1 MYDYIITGGGSA
13 GCVLASR
20 LSENPEVKVLL
31 LEAGNPDSNPLIHM
45 PAGFAKLTGES
56 ATWGYSTVPQKHL
69 DNREM
74 WYPQGRVM
82 GGGSSINAQVYTRG
96 HAMDYN
102 EWSDEEGCEGWS
114 YEDVLPYFRKAEDN
128 IRLNN
133 QYHGAGGPLKVSDPV
148 PHPLTS
154 TFVRAAQ
161 QAGYDYS
168 PDFNGEKQEGFGYY
182 QVTNRGGKR
191 CSAAAAYIKP
201 ALGRKNL
208 SVITKATVTKIIIRN
223 SRAVGVEYIKRGSKE
238 VHQEFSSR
246 EVLVTSGAVG
256 SPKLLMLSGI
266 GPAEHL
272 RSVGVEVVHD
282 LPAVGENFH
291 DHMDVFVVSECRGDF
306 SFDKYKPLH
315 MNAWAGLQYLL
326 FKTGPVASNLCDGG
340 GFWYADDQ
348 ARSPDIQFHF
358 LPGSGLEHGLKK
370 IRNGVTLNSALLRPK
385 SRGTVRLATNA
396 PLAAPLIDPNFWAEE
411 YDRKMSVEGFKL
423 AREIMAQPAFKPFLK
438 EESMPGREIRT
449 DAQIMDYAR
458 QFSKT
463 DYHPVG
469 ACKMGDV
476 NDERTVVDPDLRVV
490 GLQGLRVVDS
500 SIMPCVVSSNTN
512 APTIMIAE
520 KAADLIKSTLY

>member
-13 GCVLASR
+13 GCVLANR
-20 LSENPEVKVLL
+20 LTENPDIRVLL
-31 LEAGNPDSNPLIHM
+31 LEAGSPDSNPLIHM
-45 PAGFAKLTGES
+45 PAGFAKLTGET

-69 DNREM
+69 DNREV

-96 HAMDYN
+96 HALDYDDWAN
-102 EWSDEEGCEGWS
+102 EEGCEGWS
-114 YEDVLPYFRKAEDN
+114 YAEVLPYFRKAEDN
-128 IRLNN
+128 IRLSND
-133 QYHGAGGPLKVSDPV
+133 YHGTGGPLKVSDPV
-148 PHPLTS
+148 PHELTS

-161 QAGYDYS
+161 QAGFPYS
-168 PDFNGEKQEGFGYY
+168 SDFNGQMQDGFGYY

-191 CSAAAAYIKP
+191 CSTAVGYIKP
-201 ALGRKNL
+201 ALGRPNL
-208 SVITKATVTKIIIRN
+208 TVITKAEV
-223 SRAVGVEYIKRGSKE
+223 SRILLENNRAIGVEYRKRGSNETHREKA
-238 VHQEFSSR
+238 SR

-272 RSVGVEVVHD
+272 RHVGIEVMHD

-291 DHMDVFVVSECRGDF
+291 DHMDVFVVSECSGDY
-306 SFDKYKPLH
+306 SFDRYKPLY

-326 FKTGPVASNLCDGG
+326 FNTGPVASNLCDGG
-340 GFWYADDQ
+340 GFWYADADAQ
-348 ARSPDIQFHF
+348 SPDIQFHF

-385 SRGTVRLATNA
+385 SRGSVRLRSKDPAVS
-396 PLAAPLIDPNFWAEE
+396 PLIDPNFWAEE

-423 AREIMAQPAFKPFLK
+423 AREIMAQPAFRPFIRQ
-438 EESMPGREIRT
+438 ETMPGADART
-449 DAQIMDYAR
+449 DEQIMAYAR
-458 QFSKT
+458 QYSKT

-469 ACKMGDV
+469 ACKMGAAD
-476 NDERTVVDPDLRVV
+476 DERSVVGPDLRVR
-490 GLQGLRVVDS
+490 GIDGLRVIDS
-500 SIMPCVVSSNTN
+500 SVMPRVPSSNTN

-520 KAADLIKSTLY
+520 KAADLIKATI